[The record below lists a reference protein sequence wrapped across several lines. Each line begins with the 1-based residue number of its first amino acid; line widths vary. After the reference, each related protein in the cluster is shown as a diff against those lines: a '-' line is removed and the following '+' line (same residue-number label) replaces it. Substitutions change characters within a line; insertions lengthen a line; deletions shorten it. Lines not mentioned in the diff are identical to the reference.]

1 MDSDVEEVANVQ
13 VRPRVVRR
21 PVPVRSQVSATY
33 ESVDSES
40 DDDDFFRLHQ
50 QTSAA
55 LESDSNSTPPSPDVA
70 ASEEES
76 HVVDLDSDSDVDST
90 SDIEKNAVVGE
101 KRKHA
106 GEDAPNTRSRSVS
119 LTPPPSAP
127 HHEPA
132 PNVPAPAPFIHT
144 FELDS
149 DTDTRD
155 LDPSLQAVIQSTPI
169 AHARSQPQENSPA
182 PRTPRPALERVQIE
196 FQFMYDPEFLAHEL
210 PLLWDPR
217 RWGRI
222 RSPAT
227 IEKKLQEHVAVVV
240 FTTDVVAT
248 AVAAYSDIFVVD
260 VLATDPVLMDRMT
273 RVFPTSTL
281 ASLGDKLAV
290 YIKVFPRSV
299 YNRRRERE
307 AVEMARV
314 EGEREQARRDL
325 EMVQELRQAG
335 DTLPSE
341 NLNLGHEDNSS
352 NNISGIRIKIRDKAG
367 RDTLL
372 LVTAATKVQS
382 VVENYCK
389 LAQLQPG
396 TKVRLEFDDE
406 ALDPS
411 DTIGNT
417 EIEDDDML
425 TAFCI

>member
-1 MDSDVEEVANVQ
+1 MDSDVEEVVS
-13 VRPRVVRR
+13 VSSVTSVTRPRVIRR
-21 PVPVRSQVSATY
+21 PVPVRSQTSAQAY
-33 ESVDSES
+33 GSAESES

-50 QTSAA
+50 QMAPI
-55 LESDSNSTPPSPDVA
+55 ESNDSSSSNAHLPEIA

-76 HVVDLDSDSDVDST
+76 HVVESDSSSDIDST
-90 SDIEKNAVVGE
+90 SEIETNDAVTGE
-101 KRKHA
+101 KRKHTGNA
-106 GEDAPNTRSRSVS
+106 HPRSRSVS
-119 LTPPPSAP
+119 LTPPPTAP
-127 HHEPA
+127 HIPT
-132 PNVPAPAPFIHT
+132 PNVPVPTQFIHT

-155 LDPSLQAVIQSTPI
+155 LDPSLRAVIQSTPT
-169 AHARSQPQENSPA
+169 HTSLSRTNSPA

-196 FQFMYDPEFLAHEL
+196 FQFMYDPEFLTHEL
-210 PLLWDPR
+210 PTLWDPR

-240 FTTDVVAT
+240 FTTDVVAV

-260 VLATDPVLMDRMT
+260 VLATDPVLMDRSM

-290 YIKVFPRSV
+290 YIKVFPRTV
-299 YNRRRERE
+299 YNRMRERE

-325 EMVQELRQAG
+325 EMVRELQQTG
-335 DTLPSE
+335 DTQSLSE
-341 NLNLGHEDNSS
+341 PVFEQSTQ
-352 NNISGIRIKIRDKAG
+352 GIRIKIRDKAG

-372 LVTAATKVQS
+372 LVTAATKVQA

-389 LAQLQPG
+389 LAQLPPN
-396 TKVRLEFDDE
+396 TRVRLEFDDE
-406 ALDPS
+406 ALDPN
-411 DTIGNT
+411 DTIGST

-425 TAFCI
+425 TAYCIEP

>member
-1 MDSDVEEVANVQ
+1 MDSDVEEVTVT
-13 VRPRVVRR
+13 RPRVIRR
-21 PVPVRSQVSATY
+21 PVPVRNVSALHGA
-33 ESVDSES
+33 ESES

-50 QTSAA
+50 KT
-55 LESDSNSTPPSPDVA
+55 LPVDSDSSSNAPSPEVA
-70 ASEEES
+70 AAEPNEEQ
-76 HVVDLDSDSDVDST
+76 VVDLDSDSDVDSA
-90 SDIEKNAVVGE
+90 SDIETNAVVGE
-101 KRKHA
+101 KRKHT
-106 GEDAPNTRSRSVS
+106 EDAPNPRSRSVS
-119 LTPPPSAP
+119 LTPPPTAP
-127 HHEPA
+127 RQEPA
-132 PNVPAPAPFIHT
+132 LNAPAPAPHIHT
-144 FELDS
+144 YDLDS
-149 DTDTRD
+149 DADTRD
-155 LDPSLQAVIQSTPI
+155 LDPSLRAVIQSTPT
-169 AHARSQPQENSPA
+169 HTRTSDSPA

-196 FQFMYDPEFLAHEL
+196 FQFMYDPEFLTHEL

-217 RWGRI
+217 RWGRV

-240 FTTDVVAT
+240 FTSDIVAT

-260 VLATDPVLMDRMT
+260 VLATDPVLMDRIT

-314 EGEREQARRDL
+314 EGERKQAERDM
-325 EMVQELRQAG
+325 EMVRELQMG
-335 DTLPSE
+335 DTPSE
-341 NLNLGHEDNSS
+341 SVYEEQEKSAPQ
-352 NNISGIRIKIRDKAG
+352 GIRIKIRDKAG

-372 LVTAATKVQS
+372 LVTGATKVQA

-389 LAQLQPG
+389 LAQVPPN
-396 TKVRLEFDDE
+396 TRVRLEFDDE
-406 ALDPS
+406 ALDPN
-411 DTIGNT
+411 DTIGST